1 MEMTPPIAIILLNE
15 SGRETAD
22 RIQSAYPEALIHGL
36 AGRTEEAD
44 LTFTQT
50 AAHLQELFRAGTPI
64 IGICAAAILIRCLAP
79 ILRNKLIEPPVV
91 AIADDG
97 SNIVPLL
104 GGHHGANG
112 LAREIAEKLDA
123 HAAITTASD
132 IHFDIALDAPLSDLA
147 LANPQHVKEF
157 MARLL
162 SGEKIRLQGAHD
174 WLSASNLPFAENGTL
189 AIEITQKA
197 GHGSGERLLYH
208 PKTLALG
215 VGCERNTPPAHLID
229 LVKEILSTS
238 GISPLAVGAVCSID
252 LKSDEPA
259 VHAVAA
265 HFGLQA
271 RFFTAAEL
279 AAETPRLAT
288 PSDIVFKEVGCYGV
302 SEGAALAAAGPE
314 GNLIIPKEKSQRAT
328 CAVAESSAPID
339 TGKTGRM
346 QGKLSV
352 IGIGPGQEPWRTPEA
367 SRLIEDATDL
377 VAYGLYLDLLG
388 HSIDGK
394 TRHDFGL
401 GEEEKRVRAA
411 LDLAAEGKNV
421 ALISSGD
428 IGIYAMAT
436 LVFELIDREGKPNWN
451 RLDIEVTPGI
461 SALQAAAARAGAPL
475 GHDFCTI
482 SLSDLLT
489 PWEVIEK
496 RITAAAEGDFV
507 ISFYNPVSMKRRT
520 QLHAAKKIL
529 LEHRPMDTPV
539 IIARNL
545 GRETENVS
553 FVTLS
558 DLDPERIDMLTLV
571 MVGSSESRITTTNS
585 DTKNWVYTPR
595 GYSGKSAHK
604 QVKTGTE
611 T

>member
-1 MEMTPPIAIILLNE
+1 MEMTSPIAIILLNE
-15 SGRETAD
+15 SGRETAEKLQ
-22 RIQSAYPEALIHGL
+22 RAYPEALLHGL
-36 AGRTEEAD
+36 AGRTEETD

-50 AAHLQELFRAGTPI
+50 ATHLQELFRAGTPI

-79 ILRNKLIEPPVV
+79 VLRNKLTEPPVIAV
-91 AIADDG
+91 ADDG

-104 GGHHGANG
+104 GGHHGANN
-112 LAREIAEKLDA
+112 LAREIAVKLSA

-132 IHFDIALDAPLSDLA
+132 IHFNIALDAPPRDLA
-147 LANPQHVKEF
+147 LANPQHIKGF
-157 MARLL
+157 IARLL
-162 SGEKIRLQGAHD
+162 GGEKIRLEGTHE
-174 WLSASNLPFAENGTL
+174 WLSSSDLPFATDGTL
-189 AIEITQKA
+189 TIEVTPKA
-197 GHGSGERLLYH
+197 GEGGEDRLLYH
-208 PKTLALG
+208 PKTLSLG
-215 VGCERNTPPAHLID
+215 VGCERNTPPGD
-229 LVKEILSTS
+229 LVRLAKSTLTAV
-238 GISPLAVGAVCSID
+238 GLSPLAVGAVCSID
-252 LKSDEPA
+252 LKSDEAA

-265 HFGLQA
+265 HFGLHP
-271 RFFTAAEL
+271 RFFSAAEL

-288 PSDIVFKEVGCYGV
+288 PSDIVLKEVGCYGV

-314 GNLIIPKEKSQRAT
+314 GKLIIPKEKSQRAT
-328 CAVAESSAPID
+328 CAVAESPTPID
-339 TGKTGRM
+339 SDSIGRR

-388 HSIDGK
+388 NSVEGK

-411 LDLAAEGKNV
+411 LNLAAEGKNV

-436 LVFELIDREGKPNWN
+436 LVFELIDREENPDWG
-451 RLDIEVTPGI
+451 RLDIQVTPGI

-496 RITAAAEGDFV
+496 RIKAAAEGDFV
-507 ISFYNPVSMKRRT
+507 ISFYNPVSLKRRT
-520 QLHAAKKIL
+520 QLHAAKRIL
-529 LEHRPMDTPV
+529 LEHRPTDTPV

-545 GRETENVS
+545 GRETESVS

-558 DLDPERIDMLTLV
+558 DLDPEAIDMLTLV
-571 MVGSSESRITTTNS
+571 MVGSSESRLTTTNS
-585 DTKNWVYTPR
+585 GAKSWAYTPR
-595 GYSGKSAHK
+595 GYSGKNADSKIEA
-604 QVKTGTE
+604 GTE
-611 T
+611 K

>member
-1 MEMTPPIAIILLNE
+1 
-15 SGRETAD
+15 
-22 RIQSAYPEALIHGL
+22 
-36 AGRTEEAD
+36 
-44 LTFTQT
+44 
-50 AAHLQELFRAGTPI
+50 LFRAGTPI

-79 ILRNKLIEPPVV
+79 VLRNKNAEPPVIAV
-91 AIADDG
+91 ADDG

-112 LAREIAEKLDA
+112 MAQALAKTLDT

-132 IHFDIALDAPLSDLA
+132 IHFNIALDTPPTDLA
-147 LANPQHVKEF
+147 LANPQHIKEF

-162 SGEKIRLQGAHD
+162 SGEKIRLKGTHD
-174 WLSASNLPFAENGTL
+174 WLTQSNLPIAENGTL
-189 AIEITQKA
+189 VIEVTHKA
-197 GHGSGERLLYH
+197 GNGSGERLIYH

-215 VGCERNTPPAHLID
+215 VGCERNTSPTELIE
-229 LVKEILSTS
+229 LVRETLSTAA
-238 GISPLAVGAVCSID
+238 ISPLSVGAVCSID

-259 VHAVAA
+259 VHAVAR
-265 HFGLQA
+265 HFGQQP
-271 RFFTAAEL
+271 RFFSAEEL
-279 AAETPRLAT
+279 EAQSPRLAT
-288 PSDIVFKEVGCYGV
+288 PSDVVFKEVGCHGV
-302 SEGAALAAAGPE
+302 SEGAALAAVGPGGE
-314 GNLIIPKEKSQRAT
+314 LILPKSKSQRAT
-328 CAVAESSAPID
+328 CAIARSPAPID
-339 TGKTGRM
+339 AETIGRI

-367 SRLIEDATDL
+367 SRLIAEASDL

-388 HSIDGK
+388 KAIDGK

-411 LDLAAEGKNV
+411 LDLAAKGKNV

-436 LVFELIDREGKPNWN
+436 LVFELIEREERLDWS

-496 RITAAAEGDFV
+496 RIIAAAEGDFV

-520 QLHAAKKIL
+520 QLHAAKRIL
-529 LEHRPMDTPV
+529 LEHRPADTPV

-553 FVTLS
+553 FVSLN
-558 DLDPERIDMLTLV
+558 DLDPEKIDMLTLV
-571 MVGSSESRITTTNS
+571 MVGSSESRLTTTNS
-585 DTKNWVYTPR
+585 ETKSWVYTPR
-595 GYSGKSAHK
+595 GYSGKQQGETA
-604 QVKTGTE
+604 KTGTE

>member
-1 MEMTPPIAIILLNE
+1 MEMTSPIAIILLNE
-15 SGRETAD
+15 SGRETAA

-36 AGRTEEAD
+36 AGRTEETD

-64 IGICAAAILIRCLAP
+64 VSICAAAILIRCLAP
-79 ILRNKLIEPPVV
+79 VLRNKNVEPPVIAV
-91 AIADDG
+91 ADDG

-112 LAREIAEKLDA
+112 LAREIAAKLDA

-132 IHFDIALDAPLSDLA
+132 IHFSIALDAPPADLA
-147 LANPQHVKEF
+147 LANPQDVKEF

-162 SGEKIRLQGAHD
+162 SGEKIRLEGTHD

-189 AIEITQKA
+189 TIGVTHKA
-197 GHGSGERLLYH
+197 EDGNGGKLLYH

-215 VGCERNTPPAHLID
+215 VGCERNTPPID
-229 LVKEILSTS
+229 LIELVKDTLSTAEL
-238 GISPLAVGAVCSID
+238 SPLSIGAVCSID

-271 RFFTAAEL
+271 RFFTVAEL
-279 AAETPRLAT
+279 PAETPRLAT

-302 SEGAALAAAGPE
+302 SEGAALAAAGPD
-314 GNLIIPKEKSQRAT
+314 GKLIIPKGKSQRAT
-328 CAVAESSAPID
+328 CAVAQSPAPID

-367 SRLIEDATDL
+367 SRLIEEATDL

-388 HSIDGK
+388 QSIDGK

-411 LDLAAEGKNV
+411 LDLAAKGKNV

-436 LVFELIDREGKPNWN
+436 LVFELIDREEKPDWN
-451 RLDIEVTPGI
+451 RLEIEVAPGI

-496 RITAAAEGDFV
+496 RIKAAAEGDFV

-520 QLHAAKKIL
+520 QLHAARRIL
-529 LEHRPMDTPV
+529 LQHRPAETPV
-539 IIARNL
+539 SISRNL

-558 DLDPERIDMLTLV
+558 DLDPEMIDMLTLV
-571 MVGSSESRITTTNS
+571 TVGSSESRLTTTNS
-585 DTKNWVYTPR
+585 DTKSWVYTPR
-595 GYSGKSAHK
+595 GYSGKSADK
-604 QVKTGTE
+604 QAKTGTE
-611 T
+611 K